1 MDHRQWYIY
10 SLTMI
15 TQDKLKELFTYNE
28 DGTFT
33 RNSTG
38 KVVKCS
44 KTKGQRYLR
53 IGIERKPKPLH
64 RMIFLYHHGYLPKV
78 TDHIDGNRY
87 NNRIENLREV
97 TQQENCLNSKHRTT
111 SKSPYKNVYL
121 QPPTKN
127 SNWKRN
133 WVVSLMV
140 NGKRKYIGSFED
152 LDLADLVA
160 QEARAKYHGAFAR
173 NF

>member
-1 MDHRQWYIY
+1 
-10 SLTMI
+10 MI
-15 TQDKLKELFTYNE
+15 TQAKLKEFFTYNE

-44 KTKGQRYLR
+44 ITKGQRYLR
-53 IGIERKPKPLH
+53 IGIEGKPCSLH

-78 TDHIDGNRY
+78 TDHIDGDRY

-97 TQQENCLNSKHRTT
+97 TQQENCLNSKHRTK

-121 QPPTKN
+121 QPPTKKF
-127 SNWKRN
+127 SWKRN

-140 NGKRKYIGSFED
+140 KGKRIYVGSFED
-152 LDLADLVA
+152 LELANLVA
-160 QEARAKYHGAFAR
+160 HEARAKYHGVFAR

>member
-1 MDHRQWYIY
+1 
-10 SLTMI
+10 MI
-15 TQDKLKELFTYNE
+15 TQEYIKELFTYNT

-33 RNSTG
+33 RNSNG
-38 KVVKCS
+38 KPVKCS
-44 KTKGQRYLR
+44 VTKGQRYLR
-53 IGIERKPKPLH
+53 IGIQGKVYALH
-64 RMIFLYHHGYLPKV
+64 RLVFLYHHGYLPEI

-87 NNRIENLREV
+87 NNTIENLRSV
-97 TQQENCLNSKHRTT
+97 TQQENCLNSKHRST

-140 NGKRKYIGSFED
+140 KGKRIYVGSYKDIE
-152 LDLADLVA
+152 LADLVA
-160 QEARAKYHGAFAR
+160 QEARSKYHGAFAR
-173 NF
+173 NC